1 VFAVADAQNWHR
13 AAGPDNRG
21 FLEALDSRFGKLGRL
36 AAALALAFMLMATV
50 VLSLAVAAG
59 IETLVQA

>member
-1 VFAVADAQNWHR
+1 VFAVADAQSWHR
-13 AAGPDNRG
+13 AAGPGSQG

-36 AAALALAFMLMATV
+36 AAALALAFLLMATV

-59 IETLVQA
+59 IEKLI